1 MIRRARSASLMKTW
15 HRFRRHQAG
24 SAAVEFAIILPVFL
38 LMLVGMIQIPLVFAA
53 GQHLESATTRVGRLI
68 QTGQVQSQGMT
79 PAQFRSALCEQMGAL
94 LKCSGTNLRVEV
106 RRLSGFASVP
116 RGIPIDEKGNFE
128 EEVVYQPGNAGE
140 VVAVR
145 VFYQF
150 PVWLSA
156 MLPTFANLPN
166 GNRLLMSS
174 VVFQN
179 EPFYQSQAA
188 GS

>member
-1 MIRRARSASLMKTW
+1 M
-15 HRFRRHQAG
+15 
-24 SAAVEFAIILPVFL
+24 EFAIILPVFM

-79 PAQFRSALCEQMGAL
+79 PAQFRTSLCEAMGPF
-94 LKCSGTNLRVEV
+94 LKCSDANLRVEV
-106 RRLSGFASVP
+106 RKLAGFASVP
-116 RGIPIDEKGNFE
+116 RGIPINDEGTFE

-140 VVAVR
+140 IVVVR

-156 MLPTFANLPN
+156 MLPTLPNLPN

-179 EPFYQSQAA
+179 EPFYQPQAS

>member
-1 MIRRARSASLMKTW
+1 MIRKALRASLLKTL

-38 LMLVGMIQIPLVFAA
+38 LMLVAMVQIPLVFVA
-53 GQHLESATTRVGRLI
+53 GQHLESATTGVGRLI

-79 PAQFRSALCEQMGAL
+79 PAQFRSALCNQMGVF

-116 RGIPIDEKGNFE
+116 RGIPLDEEGKFE
-128 EEVVYQPGNAGE
+128 DEVVYQPGNAGE
-140 VVAVR
+140 VVVVR

-156 MLPTFANLPN
+156 FLPTLANLPN

>member
-1 MIRRARSASLMKTW
+1 MIRRALSASLLKSL
-15 HRFRRHQAG
+15 HRFRRHQDG
-24 SAAVEFAIILPVFL
+24 SAAIEFAIILPVFL
-38 LMLVGMIQIPLVFAA
+38 LMLVGMVQIPLVFVA

-68 QTGQVQSQGMT
+68 QTGQVQSQGLT

-94 LKCSGTNLRVEV
+94 LNCSNTNLRIEV
-106 RRLSGFASVP
+106 RKLSSFASVP
-116 RGIPIDEKGNFE
+116 RGIPIDEEGNFE

-145 VFYQF
+145 VFYRF
-150 PVWLSA
+150 PIWLSA
-156 MLPTFANLPN
+156 MLPTLANLPN
-166 GNRLLMSS
+166 GSRLLASS

-179 EPFYQSQAA
+179 EPFYQSQAG